1 VAHTAQMSLDLAG
14 KWVSFLSCI
23 NNLLPSGE
31 DGRQGEDN
39 NSDPSV
45 PRGVVDVVKN
55 WLAEWQLTQHAHKER
70 ARVRD
75 AQVAK
80 TAKTDLFK
88 QTCWLNYC
96 QPESD
101 AARTPDS
108 AARLRRGDA
117 AAGGEADG
125 AAGGGAG

>member
-1 VAHTAQMSLDLAG
+1 MICCRPGETVVNVETTAATRLFRAVTLT
-14 KWVSFLSCI
+14 L
-23 NNLLPSGE
+23 
-31 DGRQGEDN
+31 
-39 NSDPSV
+39 
-45 PRGVVDVVKN
+45 KN
-55 WLAEWQLTQHAHKER
+55 RLAEWHLTQHAHKER

-80 TAKTDLFK
+80 TAKTDSFK

-108 AARLRRGDA
+108 AARPRR
-117 AAGGEADG
+117 
-125 AAGGGAG
+125 GGGAG